1 MLSVSGVLASSSMGW
16 PSVFYFSGSIAVL
29 WAILW
34 LFIGSSSPA
43 ENKLISV
50 AEREYIQSS
59 LGHLEEDPEF
69 NEKKHMK
76 TPWRDIL
83 TSLPVYALIIVHSAQ
98 NWGFWM
104 LLTKMPTYMKGVL
117 KYDIKQVSK
126 NRERLECSKVT
137 SPIFIDWFYFFSHF
151 SPCLLP

>member
-16 PSVFYFSGSIAVL
+16 PSVFYFSGSVAVL

-43 ENKLISV
+43 ESKLISV
-50 AEREYIQSS
+50 SEREYIQSS
-59 LGHLEEDPEF
+59 LGHLEEDPEHS
-69 NEKKHMK
+69 EKKHRK
-76 TPWRDIL
+76 TPWADIL
-83 TSLPVYALIIVHSAQ
+83 TSLPVYSLIVVHSAQ

-117 KYDIKQVSK
+117 KFDIKKVSG
-126 NRERLECSKVT
+126 T
-137 SPIFIDWFYFFSHF
+137 SHDWNAI
-151 SPCLLP
+151 

>member
-1 MLSVSGVLASSSMGW
+1 MLSVSGVLSFSSMGW
-16 PSVFYFSGSIAVL
+16 PSVFYFSGSFAVL

-69 NEKKHMK
+69 NEKKHLK
-76 TPWRDIL
+76 TPWGDIL

-117 KYDIKQVSK
+117 KYDIKEVSEPK
-126 NRERLECSKVT
+126 KHVIGIVLNSRNFECSCVT
-137 SPIFIDWFYFFSHF
+137 VVFID
-151 SPCLLP
+151 

>member
-1 MLSVSGVLASSSMGW
+1 MLSVSGVLSFSSMGW
-16 PSVFYFSGSIAVL
+16 PSVFYFSGSFAVL

-69 NEKKHMK
+69 NEKKHLK
-76 TPWRDIL
+76 TPWVDIL
-83 TSLPVYALIIVHSAQ
+83 TSLPVYALIVVHSAQ

-104 LLTKMPTYMKGVL
+104 LLTNMPTYMKGVL
-117 KYDIKQVSK
+117 KYDIKEVSGPKK
-126 NRERLECSKVT
+126 NT
-137 SPIFIDWFYFFSHF
+137 
-151 SPCLLP
+151 